1 MSTPKDL
8 TTPAARTAALREW
21 MYAHAID
28 AFIVPT
34 ADPHD
39 SEYLPDRWKTREW
52 LTGFTGSAGLAL
64 LTADEGWLWTDSRYF
79 LQAAEQLRPTPYRL
93 MRDGEPD
100 TPTLAEVLGA
110 LCGQSAANR
119 TFTVSFVAETMPVT
133 LLGELQQALAG
144 KGPACRLCPAPED
157 PFDNLWSDRPGLPA
171 APVVVQ
177 AESDAGVTAAEK
189 LDAVRAALQL
199 TDEGG
204 ACLLGDLSEIAW
216 LLNIRGGDVDY
227 NPFVLSY
234 LLIAPAGATLFVG
247 AQKLSPAVKDHLRA
261 NRVETAPYEAV
272 TRVAEDFC
280 DGGPL
285 YVAEGMNCAVAEA
298 VKSHPDVR
306 YVPSPVPAMRA
317 VKNEAE
323 VAGFRRA
330 MLRDGVAM
338 VRFLRRLDE
347 AMAQGQTLTECDVD
361 TLLTALRAEGDRYC
375 SLSFPTI
382 AAYGPNGAIV
392 HYEAEPETAAVLR
405 PKGLLLLDSGA
416 QYEDGTTD
424 ITRTIALGP
433 LTDEECR
440 AYTLVLSAHIALAMG
455 RYPEGAVGLQIDA
468 AARRYLWNH
477 GYDFGHGTGH
487 GVGSRLGVHEGP
499 HQIRKN
505 VRGCT
510 MVPFRAGMV
519 VTNEPGVYVAGRFGV
534 RLENVLLALPPEST
548 PFGSFFGFETLTLC
562 PFDLRPV
569 DSSLLPP
576 EQVRWLNDYHA
587 QVRQRLLPLL
597 SDEADRRWLQQAT
610 SPLPA

>member
-1 MSTPKDL
+1 MTTQKEL
-8 TTPAARTAALREW
+8 ATPAARTASLRKW
-21 MYAHAID
+21 MQAHEID

-52 LTGFTGSAGLAL
+52 ITGFTGSAGLAL
-64 LTADEGWLWTDSRYF
+64 IGADEAWLWTDSRYF
-79 LQAAEQLRPTPYRL
+79 LQAAEQLRSTPYQL

-100 TPTLAEVLGA
+100 TPSLAEVLGT
-110 LCGQSAANR
+110 LCEKVATKG
-119 TFTVSFVAETMPVT
+119 TFTVSFVAETMSVT

-157 PFDNLWSDRPGLPA
+157 PFDSLWSDRPALPA

-177 AESDAGVTAAEK
+177 AESDAGATAAEK
-189 LDAVRAALQL
+189 LDAVREALHIA
-199 TDEGG
+199 DGSG

-234 LLIAPAGATLFVG
+234 LLIMPAGATLFVG
-247 AQKLSPAVKDHLRA
+247 EQKLSPVVKDYLLQ
-261 NRVETAPYEAV
+261 NRVHVAPYEMVMHA
-272 TRVAEDFC
+272 AEECCGD
-280 DGGPL
+280 GPL
-285 YVAEGMNCAVAEA
+285 FVAEGINCAVADA

-347 AMAQGQTLTECDVD
+347 AMEQGQTLTECDVD

-433 LTDEECR
+433 LTDEERR

-468 AARRYLWNH
+468 AARRFLWNY

-519 VTNEPGVYVAGRFGV
+519 VTNEPGIYVAGRFGV
-534 RLENVLLALPPEST
+534 RLENVLLALPAEST

-576 EQVRWLNDYHA
+576 EQVHWLNDYHA

-597 SDEADRRWLQQAT
+597 SDEADRRWLIQAT
-610 SPLPA
+610 SPLSA